1 MLLNNYYLKTGALE
15 CPRCG
20 NKSQHILV
28 DESNPGHIK
37 AVCHNCRQYIKFLSK
52 KEQGSLTPPLGTYRS
67 TEAPT
72 TNINVDVGVTTG
84 HTADIYSNPRV
95 QSDSL
100 GVSEARLTRESL
112 EELLASGFLSER
124 WENVLKDAI
133 AIIREYEN

>member
-1 MLLNNYYLKTGALE
+1 MLLNNYYLKTGELE

-20 NKSQHILV
+20 NISKYILV

-37 AVCHNCRQYIKFLSK
+37 AVCRNCRQYIKFLSK
-52 KEQGSLTPPLGTYRS
+52 KEQGSLTPPLGTYRN

-95 QSDSL
+95 QADSL
-100 GVSEARLTRESL
+100 EVSEARLTRESL
-112 EELLASGFLSER
+112 EELLASGVLSER
-124 WENVLKDAI
+124 WEDVLKDAI
-133 AIIREYEN
+133 AIIKEYEN